1 MAFLDTIMWPFTWA
15 VSFILS
21 AWHSLLTM
29 LGMPEG
35 SGWNWALSILLLVL
49 VIRIILIPLFVRQ
62 IKSQRG
68 MQIIQPELQKLQ
80 AKYKGKKDPVSRQA
94 QVAEQQ
100 ALFKRNKVN
109 PFMTCLPILAQMPIF
124 LALFWTLNRIGGS
137 GRMGTGDVDYEEE
150 GYYALSSSEV
160 TSFASSRIFGVG
172 MPDTLLG
179 AVQGDPAL
187 MGGTVAV
194 ISLTT
199 VMIIMM
205 VSTQFFTQKQLMS
218 KNMSEAALQGQ
229 FAQTQKIM
237 LYALPLVFI
246 FGGVYFPVGV
256 LIYWTATNF
265 WTMGQQW
272 WVIRNNPTPGSLAEK
287 ELNLRRAAKG
297 LPPIGEEARKAR
309 EDAEKPK
316 GQHKGPTAQPKKK
329 KKKKKKGQR

>member
-1 MAFLDTIMWPFTWA
+1 MAFLDTIMWPFSWA

-21 AWHSLLTM
+21 LWHNVLTFIG
-29 LGMPEG
+29 LPEE
-35 SGWNWALSILLLVL
+35 SGWNWALSIILLVL

-68 MQIIQPELQKLQ
+68 MQIVQPELQKLQ

-94 QVAEQQ
+94 MVSEQQ
-100 ALFKRNKVN
+100 ALFKKHKVN

-124 LALFWTLNRIGGS
+124 LALFWCLNRIGG
-137 GRMGTGDVDYEEE
+137 GIGWGTTDTDYQVE
-150 GYYALSSSEV
+150 GYFALSPSEV
-160 TSFASSRIFGVG
+160 VSFAESRLLSVG
-172 MPDTLLG
+172 MPDTFLS
-179 AVQGDPAL
+179 AVQGDDI
-187 MGGTVAV
+187 MGGTVSV
-194 ISLTT
+194 IALTST
-199 VMIIMM
+199 MIVLM

-218 KNMSEAALQGQ
+218 KNMSEAALKGQ
-229 FAQTQKIM
+229 FAQTQKMM
-237 LYALPLVFI
+237 LYVLPLVFV

-297 LPPIGEEARKAR
+297 LPPVGEEARKVR
-309 EDAEKPK
+309 EEAAKPK
-316 GQHKGPTAQPKKK
+316 SEHQGQTSQPKKKK

>member
-1 MAFLDTIMWPFTWA
+1 MAFLDTIMWPFSWA

-21 AWHSLLTM
+21 TWHSLLTL

-35 SGWNWALSILLLVL
+35 SGWNWTISILLLVL

-68 MQIIQPELQKLQ
+68 MQIIQPEIQKLQ

-94 QVAEQQ
+94 MAQEQQ
-100 ALFKRNKVN
+100 ALFKKHKVN

-124 LALFWTLNRIGGS
+124 FALFWMLNRM
-137 GRMGTGDVDYEEE
+137 RQAEYQQE
-150 GYYALSSSEV
+150 GYFALSPEEVRSFDGSS
-160 TSFASSRIFGVG
+160 IFGVG
-172 MPDTLLG
+172 MDGIFLE
-179 AVQGDPAL
+179 AVQGSPTAWN
-187 MGGTVAV
+187 T
-194 ISLTT
+194 IILTT
-199 VMIIMM
+199 VMIITM
-205 VSTQFFTQKQLMS
+205 VGTQFFTQKQLMQ

-237 LYALPLVFI
+237 LYALPLVFV

-297 LPPIGEEARKAR
+297 LPPVGEDARKAR
-309 EDAEKPK
+309 EEAAKPK
-316 GQHKGPTAQPKKK
+316 GEHKGHTAQPKKK
-329 KKKKKKGQR
+329 KKKKKKKGQR